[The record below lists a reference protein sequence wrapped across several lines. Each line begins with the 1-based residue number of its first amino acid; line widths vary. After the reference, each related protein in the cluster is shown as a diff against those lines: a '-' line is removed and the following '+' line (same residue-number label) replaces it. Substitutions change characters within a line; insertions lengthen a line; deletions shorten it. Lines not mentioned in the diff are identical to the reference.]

1 METGGGAE
9 IQAEAADEPFRNRAE
24 DDAGGPTTVKPL
36 TEEGPNKAPTEGPLK
51 TPTKGGPEA
60 EGERY
65 AAMKAMPPNV
75 LSVGDRARRPAIS
88 SKPKESR

>member
-9 IQAEAADEPFRNRAE
+9 IQAKAADEPPRNREE
-24 DDAGGPTTVKPL
+24 DDAGGPTTVKPP
-36 TEEGPNKAPTEGPLK
+36 TEEGPNEAPTEGPLK
-51 TPTKGGPEA
+51 TPTEGGPEA

-65 AAMKAMPPNV
+65 AAMKAMPPKV

-88 SKPKESR
+88 SKPEESR